1 MKQTSVFSKHGQI
14 FLTVAEQLSVVKAAD
29 VLGMKQSS
37 ISYHLNQLEKELNV
51 PLLDRRTKPIS
62 LTPEGKL
69 LFDELSY
76 EQRHLTEFL
85 SQLQQKNLHAPVIRF
100 GIIESLSSSL
110 GTDLIQCFFS
120 KSQHMKMLSGTSERL
135 IHLLENDE
143 IDWAITSRTP
153 DALKFSKTVLFEEP
167 SVLATPKSL
176 KFPTDHPTWD
186 NLKYC
191 GLPFL
196 RYNRSSGGDVITES
210 MLNSLSLHLPYRLQ
224 VDTGGVMVR
233 LIQKGIGWSFLRP
246 ATLLQHS
253 EFVNSLNIL
262 PMPSPVITRKIVLIH
277 KKNSHI
283 FGYEEIKQKS
293 IEFLNGQFKRDLTQ
307 LIPWLYKS

>member
-85 SQLQQKNLHAPVIRF
+85 SKLQQKNLHAPVIRF
-100 GIIESLSSSL
+100 GIIESLSYSL

-135 IHLLENDE
+135 FTC
-143 IDWAITSRTP
+143 W
-153 DALKFSKTVLFEEP
+153 KMMK
-167 SVLATPKSL
+167 
-176 KFPTDHPTWD
+176 
-186 NLKYC
+186 
-191 GLPFL
+191 
-196 RYNRSSGGDVITES
+196 
-210 MLNSLSLHLPYRLQ
+210 
-224 VDTGGVMVR
+224 
-233 LIQKGIGWSFLRP
+233 
-246 ATLLQHS
+246 
-253 EFVNSLNIL
+253 
-262 PMPSPVITRKIVLIH
+262 
-277 KKNSHI
+277 
-283 FGYEEIKQKS
+283 
-293 IEFLNGQFKRDLTQ
+293 
-307 LIPWLYKS
+307 